1 MNNFYFKDY
10 ESLMTEWN
18 RLDKLLKSTVT
29 RNKTGNIL
37 KAISDYKKEYSSKDG
52 SQFFKVVDGKV
63 VRWDT
68 RTNKPYDENVAREY
82 VTKNYNLETY
92 GTETPN
98 KDFDYVNKLKQY
110 FELKG
115 YKEGT
120 LKKLEGTDVSKL
132 QNYESRNKLN
142 IFGQRGVTEEGKTGL
157 DLKIEKKLDSLIKDS
172 QPLFEESSYFDKN
185 IDAILNKSTENSVS
199 LKDASVNNR
208 TKLLTNANIVV
219 DKSQNSNVTRELA
232 INPIDP

>member
-1 MNNFYFKDY
+1 MDNFYFKDY

-18 RLDKLLKSTVT
+18 RLDKLLKKNVSANKST
-29 RNKTGNIL
+29 KIL
-37 KAISDYKKEYSSKDG
+37 KRIGDYRKQYSSKDG

-68 RTNKPYDENVAREY
+68 RTNKPYDEKVAREF
-82 VTKNYNLETY
+82 VTKQYNLDTF

-98 KDFDYVNKLKQY
+98 KDFDYVSKLKQY
-110 FELKG
+110 YELKG

-120 LKKLEGTDVSKL
+120 LKFVEGTDTSKL
-132 QNYESRNKLN
+132 GNYEKRNQLN
-142 IFGQRGVTEEGKTGL
+142 IFGQRKVNEEGKTGL
-157 DLKIEKKLDSLIKDS
+157 DIKIEQKLDSLKKDS
-172 QPLFEESSYFDKN
+172 QPLFENSSYFDKN
-185 IDAILNKSTENSVS
+185 IDKILNKSTENSVS

-208 TKLLTNANIVV
+208 TKLLANANIVV

-232 INPIDP
+232 INPIDA

>member
-18 RLDKLLKSTVT
+18 RLNELINTDTYRLGGTTPAVRLKQYKDKYT
-29 RNKTGNIL
+29 
-37 KAISDYKKEYSSKDG
+37 KKNGSSIYEKHNN
-52 SQFFKVVDGKV
+52 KVVL
-63 VRWDT
+63 WDT
-68 RTNKPYDENVAREY
+68 RTNQPFDKTEASKFALNEY
-82 VTKNYNLETY
+82 NISRYN
-92 GTETPN
+92 TETPN
-98 KDFDYVNKLKQY
+98 KDFKYVDTLKKY
-110 FELKG
+110 FELKQ
-115 YKEGT
+115 YKES
-120 LKKLEGTDVSKL
+120 ESFSK
-132 QNYESRNKLN
+132 RDKLN
-142 IFGQRGVTEEGKTGL
+142 IFGRRKVTKEGETWLGVNI
-157 DLKIEKKLDSLIKDS
+157 DNKLDSLIKDS

-208 TKLLTNANIVV
+208 TKLLANANIVL

>member
-1 MNNFYFKDY
+1 MNTFYFKDY
-10 ESLMTEWN
+10 ASLMKEWN

-29 RNKTGNIL
+29 RNKSGNIL
-37 KAISDYKKEYSSKDG
+37 KGISEYKKKYASKDG

-208 TKLLTNANIVV
+208 TKLLANANITV

>member
-1 MNNFYFKDY
+1 MNTFYFKDY
-10 ESLMTEWN
+10 ESTMKEWN
-18 RLDKLLKSTVT
+18 RLNKLLKSTVT
-29 RNKTGNIL
+29 RNKSGKIL
-37 KAISDYKKEYSSKDG
+37 KGISEYKKKYASKDG

-68 RTNKPYDENVAREY
+68 RTNEAYDEDVARDF
-82 VTKNYNLETY
+82 VTKNYNIETY

-98 KDFDYVNKLKQY
+98 KDFDYVNKVKQY
-110 FELKG
+110 YELKG

-120 LKKLEGTDVSKL
+120 LQKLEGTDTSKL
-132 QNYESRNKLN
+132 QNYEARNKLN

-157 DLKIEKKLDSLIKDS
+157 DIKIEKKLESLLKDS

-185 IDAILNKSTENSVS
+185 IDALLNKNTENSVS

-208 TKLLTNANIVV
+208 TQLLTNNNIAL
-219 DKSQNSNVTRELA
+219 DTTQNANVTRELA
-232 INPIDP
+232 INPR